1 LILLDTNVVSALLM
15 PGSAPAVD
23 IWLDDQDIQSL
34 YLSTATA
41 HELLYGVNLVPE
53 GKLRAAMDLHLDHL
67 FDVVFKSRILPFNL
81 EEARHSA
88 AFKVT
93 RAKAGR
99 PVQSLDI
106 LIAGTAL
113 AHNMTLATRNIK
125 DFDGAGLKLLNPWNP
140 TP

>member
-1 LILLDTNVVSALLM
+1 LILLDTNVLSLLARRGGWPVAEAWIAQQDSDDLFVSGVSAFEMLKGVENLS
-15 PGSAPAVD
+15 PGRKRDILHEAV
-23 IWLDDQDIQSL
+23 QSL
-34 YLSTATA
+34 
-41 HELLYGVNLVPE
+41 LY
-53 GKLRAAMDLHLDHL
+53 
-67 FDVVFKSRILPFNL
+67 DVFIDRILPFGL
-81 EEARHSA
+81 AEASA
-88 AFKVT
+88 AADFQSQ
-93 RAKAGR
+93 RSAIGR

>member
-1 LILLDTNVVSALLM
+1 LILLDTNVLSLLARRGGWPVAEAWIAQQDPDDLFISGVSAFEMLKGVESLS
-15 PGSAPAVD
+15 PGRKRDILHEAV
-23 IWLDDQDIQSL
+23 QN
-34 YLSTATA
+34 
-41 HELLYGVNLVPE
+41 LLYGAFTN
-53 GKLRAAMDLHLDHL
+53 K
-67 FDVVFKSRILPFNL
+67 ILPFGL
-81 EEARHSA
+81 AEASA
-88 AFKVT
+88 AAAFQSQ
-93 RAKAGR
+93 RNAAGR